1 MNRLVTCGAAAL
13 MMLVSTLAAA
23 QTVPAAPAAAP
34 KPAANPARAAAEK
47 TLIANEHAINEAVSK
62 GDKAALLALVAPEGV
77 AANANGFIPA
87 KLFAEAIPQIKITK
101 WEVTNPQV
109 IWIDPASA
117 IVTYTFVGE
126 GTFQGR
132 PLPPKAICST
142 VWTKKS
148 GKWLA
153 LFHQETAAGQ

>member
-1 MNRLVTCGAAAL
+1 MKLVTCGAAAL
-13 MMLVSTLAAA
+13 MILVPTLASA
-23 QTVPAAPAAAP
+23 QTAPAA
-34 KPAANPARAAAEK
+34 KPAVNPARAAAEK

-62 GDKAALLALVAPEGV
+62 GDKAALLALVAPDGV
-77 AANANGFIPA
+77 AANSNGFIPA
-87 KLFAEAIPQIKITK
+87 KLFVEAIPQIKLTK
-101 WEVTNPQV
+101 WEIANPQV
-109 IWIDPASA
+109 IWIEPTSA

-126 GTFQGR
+126 GTFQGK
-132 PLPPKAICST
+132 PLPPKAISST